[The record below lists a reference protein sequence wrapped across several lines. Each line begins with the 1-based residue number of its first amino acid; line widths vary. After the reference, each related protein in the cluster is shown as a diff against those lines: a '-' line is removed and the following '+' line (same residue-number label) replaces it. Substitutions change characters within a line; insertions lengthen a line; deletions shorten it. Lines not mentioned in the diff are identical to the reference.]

1 MVSFW
6 HLCVGLH
13 RDHLDTCLGN
23 PRRTFGRCAR
33 REEAHDREQVV
44 LHPVLVLAGEKGT
57 SRPVRDS
64 RDSSRE
70 SQGDIFFC
78 GKVEAN
84 VFLTCH
90 FDCGMLHISKVRK
103 AQIPAASGF
112 GPLNQ
117 GPATSKV
124 QESQGDNKVHS
135 FLRVLDNG
143 NEDSCLQCQISHAE
157 SP

>member
-90 FDCGMLHISKVRK
+90 FDCGMLQHGFQHSTQNK
-103 AQIPAASGF
+103 SGF
-112 GPLNQ
+112 QHAPKTPRIQ
-117 GPATSKV
+117 
-124 QESQGDNKVHS
+124 
-135 FLRVLDNG
+135 VLKFEKPG
-143 NEDSCLQCQISHAE
+143 CTRSCLPKFRNAAGPGVLGIHENQE
-157 SP
+157 LFR